1 MNLKIRSQLPH
12 VEKGGVLDDCGPS
25 SAACAASWV
34 LKKDITAKQGIDA
47 KVKATGKPDKPGV
60 ADNGTLLSEIIKI
73 VKELGANGR
82 WAKDWADVVAA
93 LKNGCAVVINV
104 DAAKNYPPQAISA
117 WHKRFVGRHAGATYG
132 HMTCASYDSEIGFQF
147 ADPTFTGKGKEKY
160 AVPVTLQELKAIASS
175 KGDAPHSRCIIV
187 RAPISAHTYGDVS
200 RATVSKALENA

>member
-1 MNLKIRSQLPH
+1 MRLKVRSQLPH

-34 LKKDITAKQGIDA
+34 LGKDISAAEGIAA
-47 KVKATGKPDKPGV
+47 KVKVTGKPDKPGV
-60 ADNGTLLSEIIKI
+60 PDNATSLAEIVKV
-73 VKELGANGR
+73 VKELGASGR

-104 DAAKNYPPQAISA
+104 DAAKNYPSQAISE

-132 HMTCASYDSEIGFQF
+132 HMVCAAWDSEIGFQF
-147 ADPTFTGKGKEKY
+147 ADPTFTGKGKERF
-160 AVPVTLQELKAIASS
+160 AVPVTIQELKAIASS

-187 RAPISAHTYGDVS
+187 RA
-200 RATVSKALENA
+200 